1 MTPVAVREAGPGRVL
16 VVEDDESTALFV
28 TTVLSRHGIDASW
41 VTDAEQ
47 ASERLEA
54 EVFDVLLADYRLPGQ
69 DGMELARS
77 TRLSWP
83 AMGIAVMT
91 SFAETHTVET
101 ARSHGVD
108 DFFEK
113 PLHSSNFV
121 ARIGNLVARARTHRS
136 QAGSPSAR
144 GPAEAG
150 PMESAPEVSPRS
162 DTSGPPAIAG
172 SGSGGCAATR
182 DAAPQ
187 TGTAVAEGTAQPRHE
202 GTDGGTRARFTAF
215 APPGELASSEGTLEV
230 GCREAEDALSREEA
244 GGEGRDLLAR
254 CAHPA
259 TRYLIE
265 QALACRRVVEPV
277 RMWASGTPTVSIASS
292 AGSLVAPATRPGWTA
307 IG

>member
-1 MTPVAVREAGPGRVL
+1 MREAGPGRVL

-28 TTVLSRHGIDASW
+28 TRVLSRHGFHAAW

-54 EVFDVLLADYRLPGQ
+54 ECFDVLLADYRLPGC

-77 TRLSWP
+77 TRISQP
-83 AMGIAVMT
+83 GMGIAVMT
-91 SFAETHTVET
+91 SFAEVDTAET
-101 ARSHGVD
+101 ARSNGVD

-113 PLHSSNFV
+113 PLHSTNFV
-121 ARIGNLVARARTHRS
+121 ARIRELVARARAHRS

-150 PMESAPEVSPRS
+150 PMESAPEVLPRS
-162 DTSGPPAIAG
+162 GTSGPPAIAG
-172 SGSGGCAATR
+172 SGPGGRAAAR
-182 DAAPQ
+182 DAAQ
-187 TGTAVAEGTAQPRHE
+187 AQAGTTVAEGTAQPRHE
-202 GTDGGTRARFTAF
+202 GTDGDGRARFTAF
-215 APPGELASSEGTLEV
+215 ASTSELASSEASSEI
-230 GCREAEDALSREEA
+230 GCREATDALSREEA

-259 TRYLIE
+259 MRYLIE
-265 QALACRRVVEPV
+265 QALACRRVVEPIL
-277 RMWASGTPTVSIASS
+277 MWSSGTPTVSIASS
-292 AGSLVAPATRPGWTA
+292 AGELMAATRTGWSA